1 MKENGVIFDEAEI
14 GQLVGVLIEE
24 CVGPNVKCTK
34 SVAIEYKDVRALLD
48 KEESLAESLA
58 ARLVRQL

>member
-24 CVGPNVKCTK
+24 CVGPNVGCTK
-34 SVAIEYKDVRALLD
+34 GVAIEYSDVRGLLD
-48 KEESLAESLA
+48 KQESLAESLA
-58 ARLVRQL
+58 AR